1 MASSLSYDMTL
12 VWKFDT
18 ALGKAYTALAVSWS
32 FILLCGGLFL
42 IYNRNLPFLRIRKV
56 ALTVSAVA
64 TLHVYW
70 LLCLLAY
77 GLNGYFPCGTEFWI
91 MNIYLPF
98 GIALFHASNSQLL
111 YIAGLQRK
119 FASTENLLG
128 PKEKSEEYH
137 RGWRRHLDKLKARKT
152 VEKIM
157 FYIGVGMAAQVHL
170 MNYMN

>member
-1 MASSLSYDMTL
+1 MVSPLSYDMTL
-12 VWKFDT
+12 VWKFDN
-18 ALGKAYTALAVSWS
+18 ALGKTYTAITVSWTI
-32 FILLCGGLFL
+32 ILLCGAIFL
-42 IYNRNLPFLRIRKV
+42 VCNRNLPFLRIRKV

-77 GLNGYFPCGTEFWI
+77 GLNGFFPCGTEFWI

-119 FASTENLLG
+119 FASTESLLG
-128 PKEKSEEYH
+128 GKEKHQEDRH
-137 RGWRRHLDKLKARKT
+137 GWRKQLEKLKARKAT
-152 VEKIM
+152 EKIM
-157 FYIGVGMAAQVHL
+157 LYIAIGMAAQV
-170 MNYMN
+170 